1 MSNSTTQPDDF
12 PAKFDELSDLLDKQP
27 KERPTEDRTDPN
39 PQNTL
44 ETKLAPDHFLC
55 AKSPEELLELAKS
68 HRVNATEFFKKNN
81 LQKAADQY
89 ELAIKKLIIA
99 KMHDDYVWKAKSG
112 PVVDD
117 LTMSDYEQNRI
128 TSLPTLLSELTPEQ
142 SSTLTEIYRLVFSKI
157 IGRGK
162 VKAHS
167 KKRIFS
173 KKKIAVPSF
182 FQMPHR

>member
-1 MSNSTTQPDDF
+1 MSISTTQPDDF

-27 KERPTEDRTDPN
+27 EERPTEDRTDPN

-68 HRVNATEFFKKNN
+68 HRANATDFFKNNN

-157 IGRGK
+157 VSFSVRK
-162 VKAHS
+162 VVATC
-167 KKRIFS
+167 
-173 KKKIAVPSF
+173 
-182 FQMPHR
+182 